1 MELRQ
6 IEHFLAVVRHSG
18 FTAAAQEIHLV
29 QSALSAS
36 VRKLEH
42 DLGAPLFERTS
53 RGVLLTEAG
62 RALLPVAHRMVADAV
77 AARGEVA
84 ATMGLT
90 RGRVS
95 IGTIQALTMVDLPRE
110 LGEFRRR
117 HDGIQIHV
125 RDGLVPALAQAVA
138 GGELDLAYL
147 AADGPLPAD
156 LSVFATWRQKLVLV
170 THPGHR
176 LAGRQRI
183 RLSELDGEPYVDLQG
198 SGMQEMVRRRFADA
212 GLRLNAVC
220 EATHIPLLL
229 ELVAAGL
236 GVTVVPQGVAER
248 TGLPFATVAK
258 SGLTRTIYL
267 AGRSPVPSNPAA
279 RALLAHLT
287 SQQPTSTRSTSS
299 GSHPTIPASAARRNT
314 RTAKAS
320 ISPPGSS

>member
-6 IEHFLAVVRHSG
+6 IEHFLAVVRCSG
-18 FTAAAQEIHLV
+18 FTSAAQEVHIV

-36 VRKLEH
+36 VRKLEA

-62 RALLPVAHRMVADAV
+62 RALLPVAHRMVADAD

-84 ATMGLT
+84 AVLGLA

-117 HDGIQIHV
+117 HEGVQIHV
-125 RDGLVPALAQAVA
+125 RDGLVPALAAAVA
-138 GGELDLAYL
+138 DGSLDLAYL

-156 LSVFATWRQKLVLV
+156 LAVFATWRQKLVLV

-176 LAGRQRI
+176 LAGRKRVD
-183 RLSELDGEPYVDLQG
+183 LSELDGEPFVDLSG

-212 GLRLNAVC
+212 GLRLNPVC

-236 GVTVVPQGVAER
+236 GVTVVPQRVAER
-248 TGLPFATVAK
+248 AGLPHATVAK
-258 SGLTRTIYL
+258 ADLTRTIYL

-287 SQQPTSTRSTSS
+287 SQQPTTARNSSS
-299 GSHPTIPASAARRNT
+299 GTQPARPASAARTNT

-320 ISPPGSS
+320 SSRPGSS

>member
-18 FTAAAQEIHLV
+18 FTPAAQEIHLV

-62 RALLPVAHRMVADAV
+62 HALLPVARRLVADAD

-84 ATMGLT
+84 AVLGLS

-117 HDGIQIHV
+117 HAGVQIHV
-125 RDGLVPALAQAVA
+125 RDGLVPALAAAVA

-176 LAGRQRI
+176 LADRQRV
-183 RLSELDGEPYVDLQG
+183 RLSELDGEPFVDLQG
-198 SGMQEMVRRRFADA
+198 SGMQAMVRRRFADA
-212 GLRLNAVC
+212 GLRMNPVC

-248 TGLPFATVAK
+248 AGLPFAAVAK
-258 SGLTRTIYL
+258 CDLTRTIYL

-287 SQQPTSTRSTSS
+287 SQQPTTARNSSS
-299 GSHPTIPASAARRNT
+299 GTSPARPASAARTNT
-314 RTAKAS
+314 RTAKTS
-320 ISPPGSS
+320 NSRPGSS